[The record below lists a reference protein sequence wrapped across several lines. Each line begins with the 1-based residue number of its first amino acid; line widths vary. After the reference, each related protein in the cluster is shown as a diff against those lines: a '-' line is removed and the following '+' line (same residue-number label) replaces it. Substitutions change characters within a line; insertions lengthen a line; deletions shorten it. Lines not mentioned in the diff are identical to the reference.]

1 MSNLSTS
8 IEIYIKRLL
17 AASPNATL
25 SLQRKDLAE
34 RFACVPSQINY
45 VLSTRFTVEHGYV
58 VESRRGEG
66 GYLRIKRLDLN
77 KERVNQLLAVLTNL
91 ERKITVNEALGFLN
105 RLMEA
110 RIITRREGGI
120 MRVALTQGLRSEERI
135 LPKVKV
141 EIMINVLELLLQD
154 S

>member
-1 MSNLSTS
+1 MGNLTNA
-8 IEIYIKRLL
+8 IEVYIKRLL

-25 SLQRKDLAE
+25 MLQRKELAE
-34 RFACVPSQINY
+34 RFQCVPSQINY
-45 VLSTRFTVEHGYV
+45 VLATRFTVERGYL

-77 KERVNQLLAVLTNL
+77 KERVNQLLSMLEEL
-91 ERKITVNEALGFLN
+91 EREVTANEVLGLIN

-110 RIITRREGGI
+110 RIITRRESGI
-120 MRVALTQGLRSEERI
+120 MKVALTQGLRSRDQ
-135 LPKVKV
+135 LLSRAKV
-141 EIMINVLELLLQD
+141 EMMAEILEILLHD